1 MKIELFPFQKVA
13 LEKLRQSI
21 DIAHSSYSAT
31 HIPQIVS
38 YTAPTGA
45 GKTIIMAALIE
56 SIYYGDE
63 NYVDQNDAII
73 VWLSDSPQLNE
84 QSRIK
89 IETKADKC
97 FGRCVTISDDSFDRE
112 ILDDGHI
119 YFLNT
124 QKLSKTSNLTKHS
137 DMRQY
142 TIWETLENTI
152 QEKADRLYFIIDE
165 AHRGAQKSSDL
176 AKATTIMQKFLKGSP
191 ADKLSPMPIVIGMTA
206 TSQRFHRLAENIQ
219 STTHYVLTTADEVR
233 ASGLLKDRI
242 VISYPEVQGND
253 MAVLQAAAD
262 EWKEKWEHWEQYCR
276 EQHYA
281 YINPIF
287 VIQVQNGNS
296 SRISCTDLDE
306 CIRAIEERTGERF
319 VAGQVVHAFGEGT
332 PTLQICGLDVPYV
345 EPSRIADDKRIK
357 VVFFKETLS
366 TGWDCP
372 RAETMMSF
380 RHAVDYTYIA
390 QLLGRMVRTPMQMR
404 IRVDETL
411 NDVHLYLPQFNE
423 KTVYDVVEAL
433 RSSEGANIP
442 TDIEMEEMGEANYET
457 LTLTPTYTVP
467 QRQHGQRVVNVDPG
481 QMSLFDI
488 FDGKTD
494 NNGNEETV
502 TSKESDNVAHAI
514 DAGSD
519 SSSSDLKTSQSENE
533 QYQER
538 KRTEIVKSIADIEI
552 HTFDRQNVVKAVN
565 EMGLLTYHV
574 RNVMISNYLK
584 SLFSLA
590 RFLSHITRIDMDV
603 YNNVMNDVLEI
614 INDYILTLKNN
625 GLYESLAEQVLQ
637 FKLSTQI
644 FDVFGTSIDNY
655 QIHDLFSTTDTDIE
669 RQFRLA
675 EARLG
680 HEGIANAYCNR
691 YFNND
696 DILTNRIN
704 VILFAADS
712 TAMDSLNAYAKK
724 KFHEINDNNR
734 RKTVSLP
741 EKYKKKYDDIVSDG
755 DIISKHNFRLPE
767 TIRMPKEQQGIAYT
781 NHLFV
786 DNSGTAVIDL
796 NGWEQKVI
804 AEEQKQEDFVC
815 WIRNPSRGSWA
826 LCIPYEMNG
835 VKKPMYPD
843 FLIVR
848 KDECGSDYIV
858 DILEPHDPTRTDN
871 FGKAKGLAE
880 YARQNPGVG
889 RIQLIKMKKDS
900 LGNERPF
907 RLDMSKS
914 SVRDKVLY
922 CVSNDELV
930 HIFDEYGFFN

>member
-21 DIAHSSYSAT
+21 DIAHSSYNAT

-63 NYVDQNDAII
+63 KYADQNDAII

-152 QEKADRLYFIIDE
+152 REKADRLYFIIDE

-191 ADKLSPMPIVIGMTA
+191 ADKLSPMPVVIGMTA

-242 VISYPEVQGND
+242 VISYPEVEGND

-262 EWKEKWEHWEQYCR
+262 EWKDKWIHWEQYCR

-296 SRISCTDLDE
+296 NRISFTDLDE

-423 KTVYDVVEAL
+423 KQFMTSWKHCVV
-433 RSSEGANIP
+433 
-442 TDIEMEEMGEANYET
+442 
-457 LTLTPTYTVP
+457 
-467 QRQHGQRVVNVDPG
+467 
-481 QMSLFDI
+481 
-488 FDGKTD
+488 
-494 NNGNEETV
+494 
-502 TSKESDNVAHAI
+502 
-514 DAGSD
+514 
-519 SSSSDLKTSQSENE
+519 LKAQTFLPILKWKNWA
-533 QYQER
+533 
-538 KRTEIVKSIADIEI
+538 KRTTK
-552 HTFDRQNVVKAVN
+552 
-565 EMGLLTYHV
+565 
-574 RNVMISNYLK
+574 
-584 SLFSLA
+584 
-590 RFLSHITRIDMDV
+590 
-603 YNNVMNDVLEI
+603 
-614 INDYILTLKNN
+614 
-625 GLYESLAEQVLQ
+625 
-637 FKLSTQI
+637 
-644 FDVFGTSIDNY
+644 
-655 QIHDLFSTTDTDIE
+655 
-669 RQFRLA
+669 
-675 EARLG
+675 
-680 HEGIANAYCNR
+680 
-691 YFNND
+691 
-696 DILTNRIN
+696 
-704 VILFAADS
+704 
-712 TAMDSLNAYAKK
+712 
-724 KFHEINDNNR
+724 
-734 RKTVSLP
+734 
-741 EKYKKKYDDIVSDG
+741 
-755 DIISKHNFRLPE
+755 
-767 TIRMPKEQQGIAYT
+767 
-781 NHLFV
+781 
-786 DNSGTAVIDL
+786 
-796 NGWEQKVI
+796 
-804 AEEQKQEDFVC
+804 
-815 WIRNPSRGSWA
+815 PSR
-826 LCIPYEMNG
+826 
-835 VKKPMYPD
+835 
-843 FLIVR
+843 
-848 KDECGSDYIV
+848 
-858 DILEPHDPTRTDN
+858 
-871 FGKAKGLAE
+871 
-880 YARQNPGVG
+880 
-889 RIQLIKMKKDS
+889 
-900 LGNERPF
+900 
-907 RLDMSKS
+907 
-914 SVRDKVLY
+914 
-922 CVSNDELV
+922 
-930 HIFDEYGFFN
+930 